1 MTWPHSGLTP
11 SVGTSIL
18 AFLLQTLPTKAMTP
32 APNILQWQ
40 ASHPKL
46 LSALPVPL
54 PRSGLNTC
62 TYLQEAGPNRGVLLQ
77 GHIVE
82 VTPEH
87 WLIVIDILQGHV
99 HHS

>member
-1 MTWPHSGLTP
+1 MTWPHSGPTP
-11 SVGTSIL
+11 SVGISAL
-18 AFLLQTLPTKAMTP
+18 AFLLQMLPVKAMTP
-32 APNILQWQ
+32 APNILQGQ
-40 ASHPKL
+40 VSHPKL
-46 LSALPVPL
+46 LTALAVPL
-54 PRSGLNTC
+54 PSSGLNTC

-77 GHIVE
+77 RHIIE